1 MFNFHTLPFK
11 RITTHLSIAAILAL
25 STSATQAD
33 VTRSLALPSGTPSAD
48 EIIDQVYFVN
58 HFFGFDNYGIGKK
71 GKKITVLVN
80 KSAGKKPTTVTV
92 ERYLNNNYDD
102 DSTVKAR
109 DLAIFRSG
117 KLRGTGML
125 VTEFDDQAKSSSYAI
140 WIPSLRKIR
149 RFAEPA
155 HDDAWGGTDFTF
167 GDVVLRKPQ
176 NETHEM
182 AGSDTFSGCLG
193 AVALADN
200 EKNKYTRKLPEASC
214 VAEGKSV
221 YKVKSTTKF
230 ENWWYDHRISYVD
243 TQSFADYRT
252 EFFKDGKQVKVID
265 RDWRPAEGATNPRQV
280 IWGYWYGKTFETGHE
295 TWAVIPPEV
304 VTYNDSSKK
313 QKLWT
318 EKTLRKIRR

>member
-1 MFNFHTLPFK
+1 MFYTKKPTLK
-11 RITTHLSIAAILAL
+11 TTIAAILMF
-25 STSATQAD
+25 SFTSANAD
-33 VTRSLALPSGTPSAD
+33 VSRSLTIPSGTPSAD
-48 EIIDQVYFVN
+48 EIIDQVFFVN
-58 HFFGFDNYGIGKK
+58 HFYAFDNYGITKK

-80 KSAGKKPTTVTV
+80 KSSGKKPTTVTL

-102 DSTVKAR
+102 DGSVKAR

-125 VTEFDDQAKSSSYAI
+125 ITDFDEPGKSQSYAI

-167 GDVVLRKPQ
+167 GDVSLRKPK
-176 NETHEM
+176 NETHELM
-182 AGSDTFSGCLG
+182 GTENFSGCLG
-193 AVALADN
+193 AVTLADN
-200 EKNKYTRKLPEASC
+200 EKNKYTRKLPDAACSHD
-214 VAEGKSV
+214 GKAV

-243 TQSFADYRT
+243 TSTFADYRT
-252 EFFKDGKQVKVID
+252 DYFKDGEHIKVID
-265 RDWRPAEGATNPRQV
+265 RNWVKADNATDPRQV
-280 IWGYWYGKTFETGHE
+280 VWGYWYGKTFATDHQ
-295 TWAVIPPEV
+295 TWAVIPKEV
-304 VTYNDSSKK
+304 TVTNDSKKK
-313 QKLWT
+313 QSLWT